1 MTTSTS
7 VLSAPLV
14 RCPGHTEAV
23 LAVQF
28 SPDGRH
34 LASGSGDTTVR
45 FWDLATQTPLRTGK
59 VRQNRRLSM
68 LLPRLWSS
76 GSPVPREGAPG

>member
-1 MTTSTS
+1 M
-7 VLSAPLV
+7 
-14 RCPGHTEAV
+14 

-59 VRQNRRLSM
+59 VCAQVRTCKIGCPTQLSQIDTNDSLNNVFMMSADQNR
-68 LLPRLWSS
+68 P
-76 GSPVPREGAPG
+76 